1 MRIFTRLPVSEM
13 ICAITG
19 VPAEVIMKAVGH
31 SDVEMCLRYR
41 SVQPAALD
49 AAVVQFDTFLK
60 TAQSNTSQTPRHATR
75 S

>member
-1 MRIFTRLPVSEM
+1 MSE
-13 ICAITG
+13 AG
-19 VPAEVIMKAVGH
+19 VAPEVIMKAVGH
-31 SDVEMCLRYR
+31 SDVEMYLRYR

-49 AAVVQFDTFLK
+49 AAVAQLDTYLK